1 MRLTPDEFAE
11 LAREALEDI
20 PEPFE
25 EYLRDV
31 AVDIEPMPDRRTC
44 RRMGL
49 DDPRSLLGLY
59 HGVPLTGRSVQD
71 SGRLPDHITIYQQNI
86 ERLCRTRRQIIRQVR
101 KTVFHEV
108 GHHFGLDEDDLN
120 DLGYR

>member
-1 MRLTPDEFAE
+1 MKLTSDEFAE

-20 PEPFE
+20 PERFA

-31 AVDIEPMPDRRTC
+31 AVDIEPMPDMRTC
-44 RRMGL
+44 RQVGL

-71 SGRLPDHITIYQQNI
+71 SGRLPDRITIYQQNS
-86 ERLCRTRRQIIRQVR
+86 T
-101 KTVFHEV
+101 
-108 GHHFGLDEDDLN
+108 
-120 DLGYR
+120 